1 MSKTAKTIYALA
13 TLAGTII
20 GVGLF
25 GLPYITIKAGIWVM
39 LGYFLV
45 LTPLVIIIHQF
56 FGEVALQTKDFLRLP
71 SYAEIYLGKW
81 GRRASFFS
89 IIFGYLGA
97 ILAYLIVGGQF
108 LGGLLIPILGG
119 SNFFYTLIYFAAGA
133 ILIYLGIKAVSKIE
147 FWGLI
152 LFFVILAG
160 VLWRA
165 AGFLRAGN
173 LFSASAGTGD
183 WFLPFGAILFSLWGA
198 MMIPEIE
205 EMLGDNKRL
214 LRKIIT
220 GAILMAALVY
230 LIFIIFVVAVTG
242 DKTSPEALVGLGKV
256 LGGGVVM
263 AMFLFGVLTTFTSF
277 ISVGLTLNKVFWY
290 DLKINRRLSWF
301 IACFIPL
308 FLFLIGLQNFI
319 KVISL
324 VGGVALA
331 VEGVLIVLMY
341 RKLKQLKGVE
351 EIFGQSLYFLTY
363 PLIIALL
370 LGVAYEIIYFLK

>member
-1 MSKTAKTIYALA
+1 
-13 TLAGTII
+13 
-20 GVGLF
+20 
-25 GLPYITIKAGIWVM
+25 M

-45 LTPLVIIIHQF
+45 LTPVVIIIHQF

-108 LGGLLIPILGG
+108 LGGLLIPIFGG
-119 SNFFYTLIYFAAGA
+119 GNFLYTLIYFAAGA
-133 ILIYLGIKAVSKIE
+133 ILIYFGIAAISKIE

-165 AGFLRAGN
+165 AGFLKAGN
-173 LFSASAGTGD
+173 LISAGAGTGD
-183 WFLPFGAILFSLWGA
+183 WFLPYGAILFSLWGA
-198 MMIPEIE
+198 MLIPEIE
-205 EMLGDNKRL
+205 EMLGDDKKA

-220 GAILMAALVY
+220 GAILIAALVY
-230 LIFIIFVVAVTG
+230 LVFIFFVAAVTG
-242 DKTSPEALVGLGKV
+242 DKTSSEALVGLGKV

-263 AMFLFGVLTTFTSF
+263 AMFVFGVLTTFTSF

-290 DLKINRRLSWF
+290 DLKINRHLSWF
-301 IACFIPL
+301 IACFAPL

-331 VEGVLIVLMY
+331 VEGALIVLMY
-341 RKLKQLKGVE
+341 RKLKQLKGGE

-363 PLIIALL
+363 PLIIVVLI
-370 LGVAYEIIYFLK
+370 GVVYEIIYFIR